1 MGKGFKL
8 EVFYKINFDYLFYDR
23 VGGSLILSKGSQN
36 GRLCAIDEMPEPKDQ
51 PK

>member
-1 MGKGFKL
+1 M
-8 EVFYKINFDYLFYDR
+8 EVFYKNNFGYLFYDR

-36 GRLCAIDEMPEPKDQ
+36 GQLCAIDEMPEPIDQ